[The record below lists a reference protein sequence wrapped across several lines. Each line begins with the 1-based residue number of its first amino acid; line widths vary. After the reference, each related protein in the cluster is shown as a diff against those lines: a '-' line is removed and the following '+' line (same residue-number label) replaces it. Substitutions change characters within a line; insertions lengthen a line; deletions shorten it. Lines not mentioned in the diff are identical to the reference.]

1 MAHRHHHGGHHKQG
15 GKQTPHG
22 HHHKSTGTH
31 YEGHASQVTEGGV
44 HGDAYT
50 GGSSETAKEARSTK
64 NDFKKGGKVHGKKGK
79 HHHGKHHKFAR
90 GGRSPFSSA
99 HVKTNGDA

>member
-1 MAHRHHHGGHHKQG
+1 MAHRHHKQG
-15 GKQTPHG
+15 KSQTSHG

-31 YEGHASQVTEGGV
+31 YEGHASQVTEGGA

-50 GGSSETAKEARSTK
+50 GGSSEVAKEARSTK

-79 HHHGKHHKFAR
+79 HHHGKHKFAR

-99 HVKTNGDA
+99 YVKTNGDA